1 MDGASRM
8 ELTTVCHTQSLAGAD
23 LARPFFVQKKFTISI
38 WCMLDNKLY
47 MVYNVHSGKEATANI

>member
-1 MDGASRM
+1 MDGASHM
-8 ELTTVCHTQSLAGAD
+8 ELTTVFHTQSLAGD
-23 LARPFFVQKKFTISI
+23 YLARLFFVHKKFTNSL